1 MEMCTKTP
9 DDLGG
14 YVRIYEVAERIR
26 RSAPLRL
33 GFGLSRALRDLPVTA
48 PICGT

>member
-1 MEMCTKTP
+1 VRGDLTPIHFSGIRRLLTVLETSAPRPP

-26 RSAPLRL
+26 RGAPL
-33 GFGLSRALRDLPVTA
+33 
-48 PICGT
+48 

>member
-1 MEMCTKTP
+1 LKHLHQDPP

-26 RSAPLRL
+26 RGAPL
-33 GFGLSRALRDLPVTA
+33 
-48 PICGT
+48 